1 MSRLTLAILTLVGLA
16 ACGDRKPSQS
26 LADRA
31 GALAAGMNVDT
42 LTVGGRREAVQFRE
56 ASGATFPLPFT
67 VRVPDPMAVTTDRT
81 AAGESVRL
89 DAAGMG
95 AWTLTLLADG
105 TDEATARAAADSVAG
120 TLGTVSPADSA
131 AVAAATAPAS
141 ALASFRT
148 AGAGRSGA
156 VWLGQHAGRFYVV
169 ASDAAD
175 AAREAVDAR
184 VAYVLDSWRWTDD
197 GTALGG

>member
-1 MSRLTLAILTLVGLA
+1 MPRLVLAILALVGLA
-16 ACGDRKPSQS
+16 ACGDREASPT

-31 GALAAGMNVDT
+31 AALSAGLTDT
-42 LTVGGRREAVQFRE
+42 LTVGGRPEPVAVRE
-56 ASGATFPLPFT
+56 ASGSTFPVPFT
-67 VRVPDPMAVTTDRT
+67 VRVPAPMAVTTDRT

-89 DAAGMG
+89 DAAGQG

-120 TLGTVSPADSA
+120 TLGTVTPADS
-131 AVAAATAPAS
+131 AATAPAS
-141 ALASFRT
+141 ALASFQT

-156 VWLGQHAGRFYVV
+156 VWLGQHAGRFFVV

>member
-1 MSRLTLAILTLVGLA
+1 MARLVFAALALVGLA
-16 ACGDRKPSQS
+16 ACGDRAASPT
-26 LADRA
+26 LAERA
-31 GALAAGMNVDT
+31 ATLSAGLDVDT
-42 LTVGGRREAVQFRE
+42 LTVGGQPEAVRFRE

-67 VRVPDPMAVTTDRT
+67 VRVPAPMAVTTDRT

-89 DAAGMG
+89 DAAGQG
-95 AWTLTLLADG
+95 VWTLTLLAEG

-120 TLGTVSPADSA
+120 TLGTVTPAVSG
-131 AVAAATAPAS
+131 AAATVPAS
-141 ALASFRT
+141 ALASFGT
-148 AGAGRSGA
+148 AGEGRSGA
-156 VWLGQHAGRFYVV
+156 VWLGQHAGRFFVV

-197 GTALGG
+197 GTPLGG